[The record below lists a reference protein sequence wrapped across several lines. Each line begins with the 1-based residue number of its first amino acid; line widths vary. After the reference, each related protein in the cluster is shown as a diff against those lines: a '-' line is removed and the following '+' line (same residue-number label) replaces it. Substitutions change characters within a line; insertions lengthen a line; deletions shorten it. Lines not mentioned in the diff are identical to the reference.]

1 MGQTCACS
9 KSILYG
15 AVSLPILGLDV
26 STFYGRCYLCADY
39 VCVMDNVCREA
50 LSGLDVSTFYERCYL
65 YR

>member
-9 KSILYG
+9 KSG

-39 VCVMDNVCREA
+39 VCVMDNVCHEA
-50 LSGLDVSTFYERCYL
+50 LSGPYL
-65 YR
+65 TYCAKHKYDG